1 MEITYD
7 LTTLPDGA
15 ELRSVVAEPA
25 TLDGRQVLRVSLT
38 DEVTVNGV
46 AGVDYVD
53 QPTFVILPLAFE
65 NGTLQVDLC
74 SGLNA
79 LAPDYARGFAGL
91 AYRISDDRDRF
102 EAVYV
107 RPLNGRSLN
116 PPSPREHRAI
126 QYFAYP
132 DWPFDRLREE
142 YPDGRYESGAD
153 IVPGSWLTL
162 KVHVDR
168 DRLTAWI
175 DGVEVLL
182 VAPSLVPAPRGHIG
196 LFVDIGTEA
205 YFSNL
210 RIAQA

>member
-7 LTTLPDGA
+7 LTTLPEGA
-15 ELRSVVAEPA
+15 ELRSVVATPA

-38 DEVTVNGV
+38 DEVTLHG
-46 AGVDYVD
+46 APGVDYVD
-53 QPTFVILPLAFE
+53 QPTFVILPVPFE
-65 NGTLQVDLC
+65 NGTLEVDFC

-91 AYRISDDRDRF
+91 AYRISDAREWF

-116 PPSPREHRAI
+116 PPTPRERRTI

-142 YPDGRYESGAD
+142 RPDGPYESGAD
-153 IVPGSWLTL
+153 IVPGAWLTL
-162 KVHVDR
+162 KVHVDG

-175 DGVEVLL
+175 DGVEVLS
-182 VAPSLVPAPRGHIG
+182 VAPSLVPASRGHIG

-210 RIAQA
+210 RITPA

>member
-7 LTTLPDGA
+7 LTTLPEGA
-15 ELRSVVAEPA
+15 ELRSVVATPA
-25 TLDGRQVLRVSLT
+25 TRDGRQVLRVSLT
-38 DEVTVNGV
+38 DEVTLHG
-46 AGVDYVD
+46 APGVDYVD
-53 QPTFVILPLAFE
+53 QPTFVILPVPFE
-65 NGTLQVDLC
+65 NGTLEVDVC

-91 AYRISDDRDRF
+91 AYRISDAREWF

-116 PPSPREHRAI
+116 PPTPRERRTI

-142 YPDGRYESGAD
+142 RLDGPYESGAD
-153 IVPGSWLTL
+153 IVPGAWLTL
-162 KVHVDR
+162 KVHVDG

-175 DGVEVLL
+175 DGVEVLS
-182 VAPSLVPAPRGHIG
+182 VAPSLVPASRGHIG

-210 RIAQA
+210 RITPA